1 MDESHVHAHL
11 QPMTR
16 PTTVR
21 IGRPPPLWPSQLAH
35 CRTLMRDFSA
45 PAILVEG
52 RLMETPFGPR
62 IAATMDVPPEMGPVT
77 LAGHPAYRLAMRDA
91 AGMVTF
97 ARMVALNASGIDP
110 VTASRELEDVLW
122 QVIVLPAGVTLIAR
136 TEDADYGPFLLAEEE
151 PDERL
156 AALVDRQLSF
166 AGITV
171 GDRPAEGTDT
181 LNRA

>member
-1 MDESHVHAHL
+1 
-11 QPMTR
+11 MTR
-16 PTTVR
+16 PTTVP

-35 CRTLMRDFSA
+35 CRALMRDFGA
-45 PAILVEG
+45 PAIVVEG
-52 RLMETPFGPR
+52 RLVDSPFGPR
-62 IAATMDVPPEMGPVT
+62 IAATLDVPPEMGAVF
-77 LAGHPAYRLAMRDA
+77 LAGHPAYRPAMRDA

-110 VTASRELEDVLW
+110 ETAGREQPDVLW
-122 QVIVLPAGVTLIAR
+122 QVIVLPAGVALIAR
-136 TEDADYGPFLLAEEE
+136 TEEADFGPFLLAEEE

-171 GDRPAEGTDT
+171 GGRPAETTAG
-181 LNRA
+181 LHRA